1 MESELFNVG
10 ILGTGSYIPKKV
22 LTNFD
27 LEKMVDTTNDWI
39 IKRTGINERR
49 LLDESQP
56 AYEMGVEAA
65 KRALQDSCLEASQI
79 DLIIVSTNSPDYL
92 SPATAAIIQGKIGAV
107 NAAAFDINAACSGFV
122 YAAVTAEQFI
132 KSGYYKYVLVISVEA
147 LSKITDW
154 EHRNTCVLFGDAAGA
169 AVFGKTS
176 ESEGLLSSW
185 LGADGTMANVIT
197 IPCCFANKEDIENRE
212 SGKRQVIR
220 MDGSE
225 VFKFAVR
232 IMTEATMHV
241 IKKASLTIKDIDL
254 IIPHQANLRIIE
266 GAAKRIGI
274 SEDKVFS
281 ANIKKYG
288 NTSSSTIPLALDE
301 LSRGGEIVKGNNIV
315 LVGFGGGL
323 TWSAALLKWNKKTV

>member
-1 MESELFNVG
+1 MGSELFNVG
-10 ILGTGSYIPKKV
+10 ILGTGSFLPDRV

-49 LLDESQP
+49 ILDDSQP

-65 KRALQDSCLEASQI
+65 KKALEDACLDALQI

-92 SPATAAIIQGKIGAV
+92 SPSTAAIIQGKIGAT

-132 KSGYYKYVLVISVEA
+132 KSGYYKYILVISVEA

-176 ESEGLLSSW
+176 DGTGLLSSW
-185 LGADGTMANVIT
+185 LGADGTMSNVIT
-197 IPCCFANKEDIENRE
+197 VPCCFANDEDIEKRVY
-212 SGKRQVIR
+212 GKKQVIW

-232 IMTEATMHV
+232 IMTEASKHV
-241 IKKASLTIKDIDL
+241 VEKASLTMEDIDL

-266 GAAKRIGI
+266 GAAKRLGI

-281 ANIKKYG
+281 TNVRKYG

-301 LSRGGEIVKGNNIV
+301 LSRSKSIAKGNNIV

-323 TWSAALLKWNKKTV
+323 TWSAALLKWSK